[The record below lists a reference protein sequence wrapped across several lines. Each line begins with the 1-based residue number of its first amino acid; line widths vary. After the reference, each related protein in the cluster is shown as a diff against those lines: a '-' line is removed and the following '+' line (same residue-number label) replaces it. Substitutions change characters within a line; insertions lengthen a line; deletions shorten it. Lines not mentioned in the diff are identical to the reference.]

1 MPQPFYIGKR
11 TQLPIYAPRTSVHCV
26 AIPAII
32 HSSVSTGSAQS
43 AIDPTPTTSLSTVQQ
58 DQRIRQIAPL
68 KKILK
73 KPTKQR
79 LYPFLTSKPH
89 KKVRFALPARPPTQR
104 ARRSVPLP
112 LLPRHPNC
120 LTHLNIEH
128 ACKLGT
134 IAYRRFLIQQLVV
147 HLRGASFECSL
158 GQLPEFRDPTG
169 TLCWTLKTPRN
180 QESNKNKWLTEDWFQ
195 VKVVIHRLKIDFFHI
210 VSPYRVQFLIS
221 LPK

>member
-1 MPQPFYIGKR
+1 M
-11 TQLPIYAPRTSVHCV
+11 SVHHA

-32 HSSVSTGSAQS
+32 HLSVSTGFVQS
-43 AIDPTPTTSLSTVQQ
+43 AIDPTLTTDLSAAQQ
-58 DQRIRQIAPL
+58 DQRTRQITPL

-89 KKVRFALPARPPTQR
+89 KKVCFALPACPPTQR
-104 ARRSVPLP
+104 ARRSIPLP

-128 ACKLGT
+128 TCNLGT
-134 IAYRRFLIQQLVV
+134 ITYRRFLIQQLVV

-195 VKVVIHRLKIDFFHI
+195 VKVVIHWLKIDFFHI

-221 LPK
+221 LLK